1 MDNKRKIEEVDMS
14 KIIQIDEIVSPIKKL
29 RLCIDEDYDY
39 IKMLENKI
47 KKDKKNPKRGLYLSQ
62 KRTID

>member
-1 MDNKRKIEEVDMS
+1 MDN
-14 KIIQIDEIVSPIKKL
+14 IIQIDEIVSPIKKL

-62 KRTID
+62 KRTIE

>member
-1 MDNKRKIEEVDMS
+1 
-14 KIIQIDEIVSPIKKL
+14 
-29 RLCIDEDYDY
+29 
-39 IKMLENKI
+39 MLENKI